1 VAKRFIR
8 ISLGVKF
15 RLLMGLALL
24 AVIAAALVFPWW
36 VIENLSEQSFVNS
49 ARELTRL
56 RLNEWKALH
65 ANAETSAAAQDAGSR
80 VFRMYRLGQE
90 TEGLTGPSFIALDP
104 ANPIEGLDKPAR
116 KAWKV
121 FDKSAHQD
129 ITWRKTKNDLGKPVY
144 RCFRAVRNTSDCAAC
159 HSPDDP
165 TKSVKSRFL
174 PGQLVAMIDIT
185 LPANAE
191 ITAGVE
197 ELTIWK
203 VIIIFL
209 AIVAC
214 VLMVIFF
221 VIISRHLILKPV
233 RHLRELADKVADGD
247 QSVRSTLRT
256 GDELQ
261 RLGESFNEMLSSTQD
276 QHNKL
281 RAANRALDLK
291 LNELGEANVA
301 LYEANQVK
309 TEFLAN
315 ISHELRTPLNS
326 IIGFADLL
334 AENDEERTSR
344 FGRNIS
350 TAAKNLLTLIN
361 DMLDLAKIE
370 AGRATVRF
378 DKVSAGDT
386 CQTLLA
392 LMHPIADKKNI
403 ELIDQLA
410 DDLPV
415 VVTDGGKLQ
424 QILYN
429 LLSNAI
435 KFTPPGG
442 SVTLQAGIIPPP
454 NGDEPTELSISVAD
468 TGPGIS
474 ETDQAH
480 IFDKFYQADGTLT
493 REAGGAGLGLAICKE
508 LAQLLQA
515 RLTLH
520 SDPGHGATFTLILPL
535 EPEQPGED
543 KS

>member
-1 VAKRFIR
+1 MAKRFIR

-15 RLLMGLALL
+15 RLLFGLALL
-24 AVIAAALVFPWW
+24 GVIAAALVVPWYF
-36 VIENLSEQSFVNS
+36 IEVLSEQSLEGP

-56 RLNEWKALH
+56 RLNEWKTLH
-65 ANAETSAAAQDAGSR
+65 AKAPTSKDAQDAGSR
-80 VFRMYRLGQE
+80 IFRLYRLGKE
-90 TEGLTGPSFIALDP
+90 TEGLTGPSFLALNPTDP
-104 ANPIEGLDKPAR
+104 IQGLDNPAR

-121 FDKSAHQD
+121 FDKTPDLD

-144 RCFRAVRNTSDCAAC
+144 RCFRAVRNTPDCAMC
-159 HSPDDP
+159 HSPADP
-165 TKSVKSRFL
+165 TKTVKPRFF
-174 PGQLVAMIDIT
+174 PGQLVAMIDVT
-185 LPANAE
+185 LSEDAAAGTLMLWTRLAF
-191 ITAGVE
+191 IIGGVLAGV
-197 ELTIWK
+197 
-203 VIIIFL
+203 L
-209 AIVAC
+209 A
-214 VLMVIFF
+214 MVIFSL
-221 VIISRHLILKPV
+221 ISHRLILRPV
-233 RHLRELADKVADGD
+233 RKLRELADKVAEGD

-256 GDELQ
+256 GDELE
-261 RLGESFNEMLSSTQD
+261 RLGESFNEMLSAIQD

-334 AENDEERTSR
+334 CESEEEKIAR

-350 TAAKNLLTLIN
+350 TAAKNLLSLIN

-378 DKVSAGDT
+378 DKISAADT
-386 CQTLLA
+386 CRTLLA

-403 ELIDQLA
+403 ELIDEI
-410 DDLPV
+410 DKDLPI

-429 LLSNAI
+429 LLNNAI

-442 SVTLQAGIIPPP
+442 KVTLQARLVSPN
-454 NGDEPTELSISVAD
+454 NGDDPTELRLAVAD

-474 ETDQAH
+474 ESDQTH
-480 IFDKFYQADGTLT
+480 IFEKFYQADGTLT
-493 REAGGAGLGLAICKE
+493 RETGGAGLGLAICKE
-508 LAQLLQA
+508 LSNLLQA
-515 RLTLH
+515 RLVLD
-520 SDPGHGATFTLILPL
+520 SEPGHGATFTLYLPL
-535 EPEQPGED
+535 QPEQEESL
-543 KS
+543 K

>member
-1 VAKRFIR
+1 MAKRFIR

-15 RLLMGLALL
+15 RLLIGLAVLG
-24 AVIAAALVFPWW
+24 VVAAALVVPWYF
-36 VIENLSEQSFVNS
+36 IEVLSEQSLEGT

-65 ANAETSAAAQDAGSR
+65 ANAETSKSAQDAGSQI
-80 VFRMYRLGQE
+80 FRLYRLGLE
-90 TEGLTGPSFIALDP
+90 AEGLTGPSFIALNPTDP
-104 ANPIEGLDKPAR
+104 IKGLDKPAL
-116 KAWKV
+116 KAWQV
-121 FDKSAHQD
+121 FDKSPDQE
-129 ITWRKTKNDLGKPVY
+129 ITWRKTRNDMGRNVY
-144 RCFRAVRNTSDCAAC
+144 RCFRAVRNTSDCARC
-159 HSPDDP
+159 HSPDDA
-165 TKSVKSRFL
+165 TKPIKSRFL
-174 PGQLVAMIDIT
+174 PSQLVGMIDVT
-185 LPANAE
+185 LSEDAASGTLMLWTRLAF
-191 ITAGVE
+191 IIGGV
-197 ELTIWK
+197 LA
-203 VIIIFL
+203 VVLAIIFFAVIL
-209 AIVAC
+209 RRL
-214 VLMVIFF
+214 VL
-221 VIISRHLILKPV
+221 RPV
-233 RHLRELADKVADGD
+233 RHLREIADKVADGD

-261 RLGESFNEMLSSTQD
+261 RLGESFNEMLVAIQD

-301 LYEANQVK
+301 LYEANQLK

-334 AENDEERTSR
+334 TESSDERINR

-370 AGRATVRF
+370 AGRAVVRF

-392 LMHPIADKKNI
+392 LMHPIADKKTI
-403 ELIDQLA
+403 ELIDEIA
-410 DDLPV
+410 PDLPII
-415 VVTDGGKLQ
+415 VTDGGKLQ

-429 LLSNAI
+429 LLNNAI

-442 SVTLQAGIIPPP
+442 RVTLHASLVPPQS
-454 NGDEPTELSISVAD
+454 GTEPTELTISVAD

-474 ETDQAH
+474 EADQAH
-480 IFDKFYQADGTLT
+480 IFDKFYQADSTLT

-508 LAQLLQA
+508 LASLLQA
-515 RLTLH
+515 RLTLQTE
-520 SDPGHGATFTLILPL
+520 PGHGATFTLLLPI
-535 EPEQPGED
+535 QPVQNAE
-543 KS
+543 KPS

>member
-1 VAKRFIR
+1 MAKRFIR

-15 RLLMGLALL
+15 RLLIGLAVLG
-24 AVIAAALVFPWW
+24 VVAAALVVPWYF
-36 VIENLSEQSFVNS
+36 IEVLSEQSLEGT

-65 ANAETSAAAQDAGSR
+65 ASAETSKAAQDSGSQ
-80 VFRMYRLGQE
+80 VFRLYRLGQE
-90 TEGLTGPSFIALDP
+90 AEGLTGPSFIVLDP
-104 ANPIEGLDKPAR
+104 TDPIKGLDNPAR

-121 FDKSAHQD
+121 FDKSPDLD
-129 ITWRKTKNDLGKPVY
+129 ITWRKTKNDLGRSVY
-144 RCFRAVRNTSDCAAC
+144 RCFRAVRNTTDCAMC
-159 HSPDDP
+159 HSPDDR
-165 TKSVKSRFL
+165 TKSIRSRFL
-174 PGQLVAMIDIT
+174 PGQLVGMIDVT
-185 LPANAE
+185 LSEDAVSGTLMLWTRLAF
-191 ITAGVE
+191 IIGGV
-197 ELTIWK
+197 LA
-203 VIIIFL
+203 VVLAIIFFSVIL
-209 AIVAC
+209 RRL
-214 VLMVIFF
+214 VL
-221 VIISRHLILKPV
+221 RPV
-233 RHLRELADKVADGD
+233 HHLRELADKVADGD

-261 RLGESFNEMLSSTQD
+261 RLGESFNEMLSAIQD

-301 LYEANQVK
+301 LYEANQLK

-315 ISHELRTPLNS
+315 VSHELRTPLNS

-334 AENDEERTSR
+334 TESAEERISR

-370 AGRATVRF
+370 AGRAVVRF

-386 CQTLLA
+386 CRTLLA
-392 LMHPIADKKNI
+392 LMNPLADKKTI
-403 ELIDQLA
+403 EMIGDIA
-410 DDLPV
+410 DDLPII
-415 VVTDGGKLQ
+415 VTDGGKLQ

-429 LLSNAI
+429 LLNNAI

-442 SVTLQAGIIPPP
+442 RVTLHAALSPSQ
-454 NGDEPTELSISVAD
+454 NGGESTELSIAVAD

-474 ETDQAH
+474 EADQAH
-480 IFDKFYQADGTLT
+480 IFDKFYQADSTLT
-493 REAGGAGLGLAICKE
+493 REAGGVGLGLAICKE
-508 LAQLLQA
+508 LAGLLQA
-515 RLTLH
+515 RLTLQTE
-520 SDPGHGATFTLILPL
+520 PGHGTTFTLTLPL
-535 EPEQPGED
+535 EPEPPEENTSA